1 MKLTAH
7 LQQVSSWL
15 MSEAMRPVHHMPLW
29 GMLGQLCTVCLPL
42 IDTVLQNGRWDVDAY
57 IAFLCLYKCLCHSRH
72 SEFLVELYSL
82 LRSLSK
88 PTVALLVKYNLK
100 FNKWVLW
107 TWAVSKFMVILF
119 FC

>member
-1 MKLTAH
+1 
-7 LQQVSSWL
+7 
-15 MSEAMRPVHHMPLW
+15 MRPVHHMPLW